1 MCSEYNDG
9 KTLVQQLCNQHRLT
23 CTCGHLQIQPDGTSS
38 LLTFDQGLG
47 LVKTHDSVS
56 TVAIQSYTAEQHL
69 KNGLAWALADRCI
82 ADSWVVASQNCFI
95 HRVYRQATAS
105 ISTLALRGSVFTAKH
120 ALAGG
125 SLGKALPTGGPGT
138 VSRMSTGHVRHTG
151 ELNVAA
157 IVDSQAHTIDRIDFL
172 KVAHVSE

>member
-1 MCSEYNDG
+1 M
-9 KTLVQQLCNQHRLT
+9 VQCMSLQQFCNQHRLT
-23 CTCGHLQIQPDGTSS
+23 STYGHLQIQPDGTSS

-47 LVKTHDSVS
+47 LGLVTHDSVS
-56 TVAIQSYTAEQHL
+56 TVAIQSYTVAEQQL
-69 KNGLAWALADRCI
+69 KNCLAWALADGCI
-82 ADSWVVASQNCFI
+82 ADSCQSWAVASQKCFI

-138 VSRMSTGHVRHTG
+138 VIRMSTGHVRHTG
-151 ELNVAA
+151 KLNIAA
-157 IVDSQAHTIDRIDFL
+157 IVDSQGHTIDRIDFL
-172 KVAHVSE
+172 EVVHVSE